1 MTESNAAN
9 PAVLIAKAHN
19 GREGDTITLSTGIRA
34 RLVPV
39 AASLVAEATS
49 LVKDPEPPV
58 WHNPDKD
65 RDEPNPSDPA
75 YLKTLADNQAKRA
88 LAGLD
93 TLTLFGVE
101 LVDPLPEDD
110 GWLKR
115 LRLLERR
122 GGLDLSGYDL
132 DDPIDREF
140 LYKKFVAVGTDDL
153 TEIGKLSGISREAV
167 KAAENSFPGDAGGR

>member
-1 MTESNAAN
+1 MDSN
-9 PAVLIAKAHN
+9 PAIIVAKAQS
-19 GREGDTITLSTGIRA
+19 GRERDVITLSTGIRA

-75 YLKTLADNQAKRA
+75 YLRTLSENQSRRA

-93 TLTLFGVE
+93 TLVLFGVE
-101 LVDPLPEDD
+101 LVDPLPDGD
-110 GWLKR
+110 GWIKR
-115 LRLLERR
+115 LKLLERR
-122 GGLDLSGYDL
+122 GGLDLAGYDL

-140 LYKKFVAVGTDDL
+140 LYKKFVAVGSDDL
-153 TEIGKLSGISREAV
+153 AEIGKLSGISREAV
-167 KAAENSFPGDAGGR
+167 KAAEDSFPGDKGGR